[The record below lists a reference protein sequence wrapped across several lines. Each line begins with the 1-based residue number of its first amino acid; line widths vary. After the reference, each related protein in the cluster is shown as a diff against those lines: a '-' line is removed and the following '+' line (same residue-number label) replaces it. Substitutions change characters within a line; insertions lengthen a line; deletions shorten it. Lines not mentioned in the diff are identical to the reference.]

1 MTDLP
6 VPAGATAPDTMYAK
20 PAAWVASGAGAQGNL
35 FLTGRA
41 GTGKTTLLRKF
52 MAEAGESAIV
62 LAPTGVAAMNAGG
75 QTLHSFFKFP
85 PRLIEPQDVKPVM
98 SANCQEA

>member
-1 MTDLP
+1 
-6 VPAGATAPDTMYAK
+6 MYAS
-20 PAAWVASGAGAQGNL
+20 PAKWVEDGAGAQGNL

-41 GTGKTTLLRKF
+41 GTGKTTLLRRFLEQASDK
-52 MAEAGESAIV
+52 AVV

-85 PRLIEPQDVKPVM
+85 PRL
-98 SANCQEA
+98 